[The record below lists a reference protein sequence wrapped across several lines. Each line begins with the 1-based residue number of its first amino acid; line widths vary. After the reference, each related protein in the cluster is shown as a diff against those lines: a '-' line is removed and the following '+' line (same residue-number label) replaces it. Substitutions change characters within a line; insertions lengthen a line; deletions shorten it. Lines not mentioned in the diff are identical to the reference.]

1 MSNYLEQAQAEQTEQ
16 VETSENMKKLKE
28 EAGLRSRRIGKILR
42 TAFTETAA
50 ELKAGTTVLSP
61 VAKELTKT
69 AAENIKQTSQAAV
82 SEVNQ
87 SWVEEE
93 ASQETPD
100 RIQALF
106 RAIARIFKESWLPK
120 AQTQASGFD
129 ESLKARYGDRY
140 GAVKQRWNGFKAWY
154 AKAAEKEINSV
165 KSAMSKPATAQP
177 SETAMTVDTAATEIE
192 IS

>member
-1 MSNYLEQAQAEQTEQ
+1 MSNYLEQSQAETAEQTP
-16 VETSENMKKLKE
+16 ENMQKLKE

-61 VAKELTKT
+61 VAQELTKT
-69 AAENIKQTSQAAV
+69 AAENLKQTSQAAV

-87 SWVEEE
+87 AWIEEE
-93 ASQETPD
+93 AAQETPD
-100 RIQALF
+100 RIQALM

-120 AQTQASGFD
+120 AQTRANGFD

-140 GAVKQRWNGFKAWY
+140 GVVKQRWNVFKAWY
-154 AKAAEKEINSV
+154 VKAAEKEMNSV
-165 KSAMSKPATAQP
+165 KSAISRPATAQP
-177 SETAMTVDTAATEIE
+177 NETAMTVDTAATQIE